1 MYIYPNNLKAKPKM
15 WLWELRSLALIG
27 VGLILSVLA
36 LANGLSGLPLIVTV
50 IYGFLSIKV
59 EDTSVLDFLRFA
71 ANFLILKQQYFEWE
85 QHYENE

>member
-1 MYIYPNNLKAKPKM
+1 MYIYPSNLKAKPKM
-15 WLWELRSLALIG
+15 WLWELRSLAVIG

-36 LANGLSGLPLIVTV
+36 LANGLGGLPLILTA

-71 ANFLILKQQYFEWE
+71 ADFLILKQQYYDWRQEP
-85 QHYENE
+85 

>member
-1 MYIYPNNLKAKPKM
+1 MFIYPTNLKAKPKM

-36 LANGLSGLPLIVTV
+36 LANGFGGIPLMVTA

-71 ANFLILKQQYFEWE
+71 ADFLILKQQNYEWR
-85 QHYENE
+85 QAS